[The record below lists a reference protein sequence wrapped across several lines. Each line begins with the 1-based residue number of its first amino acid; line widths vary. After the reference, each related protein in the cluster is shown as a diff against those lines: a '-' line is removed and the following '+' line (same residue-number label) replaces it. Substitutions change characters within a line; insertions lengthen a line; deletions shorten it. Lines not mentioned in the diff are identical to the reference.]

1 MRMLNA
7 VLVLWI
13 LCLAIVPG
21 CKKAGDP
28 TTISPAPVQA
38 REYPMCSGQKLTGSP
53 PPRSGPVA
61 IQLAPAFLDEMSA
74 CQAEQGL
81 PADLIAKAGDG
92 AINITGDCD
101 YASIGVTC
109 HYHSGAEFI
118 TSSTTRQTPG
128 QGELHCIFPGTDP
141 KSPSVYGGHVV
152 CRDAGQHGPAGEGA
166 HAHDVKVGARCA
178 AGLLSQLTSC
188 RTFRCCDDGT
198 LTNPIADLA
207 REGRNDVRPD
217 FRICDDTIVID
228 CALLANLTPHD
239 ADSPALGGV
248 GAPVFTAVGAH

>member
-7 VLVLWI
+7 LLV

-28 TTISPAPVQA
+28 TTSSPAPVQA
-38 REYPMCSGQKLTGSP
+38 PGYAMCSGQKLAGGP

-61 IQLAPAFLDEMSA
+61 VQLAPAFLDEMSA
-74 CQAEQGL
+74 CRPEPGL

-92 AINITGDCD
+92 TINAKGDCE
-101 YASIGVTC
+101 YASIAVTC

-118 TSSTTRQTPG
+118 TSATTRQTPG
-128 QGELHCIFPGTDP
+128 QGELHCIFPSADP

-152 CRDAGQHGPAGEGA
+152 CGGAGQRGPAGDGA
-166 HAHDVKVGARCA
+166 HVHDVKEGARCP

-198 LTNPIADLA
+198 LTNPISDLV
-207 REGRNDVRPD
+207 REGRSDVRPD

-228 CALLANLTPHD
+228 CALLASLTPHD
-239 ADSPALGGV
+239 ANSPALGGV
-248 GAPVFTAVGAH
+248 GAPVFSAGGAP